1 MKGRRLALLLAGMA
15 FAVLAAACQDT
26 REILGQGK
34 RSPDEFTV
42 YSRTPLSVPPNYRLR
57 PPGAGGAGAG
67 AGQQPGSP
75 GGDTRTALLG
85 RPGGNGGGTPTVGA
99 AGSAGTA
106 ALMQRTGAA
115 NADPNIRTLINR
127 ESTILAEADQ
137 SFTERLMFWRSP
149 TEYGTVID
157 PKKESERIRETQ
169 ASGKAVTEG
178 ETPTIQRRP
187 RALLEGIFN

>member
-1 MKGRRLALLLAGMA
+1 MKGRRFAVLLAGVA
-15 FAVLAAACQDT
+15 AVAVAACQDT

-42 YSRTPLSVPPNYRLR
+42 YSRTPLSVPPDYRLR
-57 PPGAGGAGAG
+57 PPGAGGAG

-85 RPGGNGGGTPTVGA
+85 RPAGNGGGAPAAGE

-115 NADPNIRTLINR
+115 KADPNIRTLINR

-137 SFTERLMFWRSP
+137 SFSERLMFWRSP